1 MSKKKTAPLWD
12 GALIREALLQSLKKL
27 SPTAQTKNPVM
38 FIVYLGSLFTTVL
51 FCRACI
57 TNDANQTSIAFLGW
71 LTLWLWFTVLFANF
85 AESLAEG
92 RAKAQ
97 ASALRGLK
105 TATPARKLSSTNT
118 DIWNENA
125 KGTICDS
132 TDLRKG
138 DIVLVKAGEVIPCD
152 GEVLRGIASVNESA
166 ITGESAPVVRESGG
180 DFSSV
185 TGGTTVLSDW
195 IIVRA
200 ESDPGDSFID
210 RMISMVEGAA
220 RKRTPNETALTIL
233 LLALSVLFLIVVAV
247 MLPVSAYSVT
257 ANEAGEIV
265 TPAMLT
271 ALLVCLI
278 PTTIGGLLSAIGVAG
293 MSRLLGANVI
303 ARSGRAVEAAGD
315 VDVLL
320 LDKTGTITFGNRR
333 ASACYLAP
341 GVAIQELHEAALL
354 SSLADE
360 TPEGKSIIELIAK
373 EDPAI
378 SKLQPPTD
386 ATFIPF
392 TAQSR
397 MSGVNLGHRQI
408 RKGAVDAI
416 IRWADDTG
424 HTVPTQ
430 VKRQAD
436 QVSSRGATAL
446 LVAEN
451 GRPLGVIELKDIVKP
466 GIAERFAEL
475 REMGIKTV
483 MVTGDNPLT
492 AAAIAVEAGVDDFL
506 AEATPESKLR
516 VIREHQA
523 SGHLVAMTGDGTNDA
538 PALAQ
543 ADVAVAMNSGTQAA
557 KDAANMVDL
566 DSSPTKLID
575 IVRIGKQMLMTRGSL
590 TTFSLAND
598 IAKYFA
604 IIPAAFSSTYP
615 GLEVLNVMGLQTPTS
630 AMLSAVIFNALIIVA
645 LIPIALKG
653 VPYKAWS
660 ATRLLKRN
668 LLVYGLGGVIVP
680 FVGIKIIDLLINL
693 F

>member
-1 MSKKKTAPLWD
+1 M
-12 GALIREALLQSLKKL
+12 
-27 SPTAQTKNPVM
+27 
-38 FIVYLGSLFTTVL
+38 
-51 FCRACI
+51 
-57 TNDANQTSIAFLGW
+57 AFLGW

-271 ALLVCLI
+271 ALLVCLFDNHRWA
-278 PTTIGGLLSAIGVAG
+278 PSAIGVAG
-293 MSRLLGANVI
+293 MSRLLRCHVI

-333 ASACYLAP
+333 ASAFYPAP
-341 GVAIQELHEAALL
+341 AVSIQELHEAALL

-360 TPEGKSIIELIAK
+360 TPEGKLIIELIAK

-408 RKGAVDAI
+408 RKGAIDAI
-416 IRWADDTG
+416 IRWGDDTG

-436 QVSSRGATAL
+436 QVSSHGATAL

-506 AEATPESKLR
+506 VVATPEANC
-516 VIREHQA
+516 A
-523 SGHLVAMTGDGTNDA
+523 SFA
-538 PALAQ
+538 
-543 ADVAVAMNSGTQAA
+543 S
-557 KDAANMVDL
+557 
-566 DSSPTKLID
+566 
-575 IVRIGKQMLMTRGSL
+575 TRQ
-590 TTFSLAND
+590 T
-598 IAKYFA
+598 A
-604 IIPAAFSSTYP
+604 IW
-615 GLEVLNVMGLQTPTS
+615 LQ
-630 AMLSAVIFNALIIVA
+630 
-645 LIPIALKG
+645 
-653 VPYKAWS
+653 
-660 ATRLLKRN
+660 
-668 LLVYGLGGVIVP
+668 
-680 FVGIKIIDLLINL
+680 
-693 F
+693 